1 MGEPQVASGGMTMI
15 DILRV
20 VLALPETINQ
30 LTKEMKRMQVD
41 LTKLRADVDTLKT
54 ETAAALTRVAEDVQA
69 LTDQIAAGGGVTQ
82 ADIDA
87 IQTQIGGVIN
97 SIKGLD
103 PIPPGELPTP

>member
-1 MGEPQVASGGMTMI
+1 MI

-20 VLALPETINQ
+20 VLALPETIEQ
-30 LTKEMKRMQVD
+30 LKKEMNRMQVD

-54 ETAAALTRVAEDVQA
+54 ETAAALTRVAEDVKA
-69 LTDQIAAGGGVTQ
+69 LQDQIAQGGGVTQ
-82 ADIDA
+82 QEIDA
-87 IQTQIGGVIN
+87 IATGIEGVIT

>member
-1 MGEPQVASGGMTMI
+1 MTMI

-20 VLALPETINQ
+20 VLALPETIEQ
-30 LTKEMKRMQVD
+30 LRKEMKRMQVD
-41 LTKLRADVDTLKT
+41 LTKLRADVETLKT

-69 LTDQIAAGGGVTQ
+69 LKDQIAEGGGVTQ
-82 ADIDA
+82 ADIDGIA
-87 IQTQIGGVIN
+87 TGIEGVIN